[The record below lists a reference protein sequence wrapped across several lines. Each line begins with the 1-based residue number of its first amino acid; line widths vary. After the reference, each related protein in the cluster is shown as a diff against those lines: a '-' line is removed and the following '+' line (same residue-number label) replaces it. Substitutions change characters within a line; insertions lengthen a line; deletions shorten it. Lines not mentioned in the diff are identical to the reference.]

1 MLMKWFF
8 SILIC
13 LFSYS
18 VCQAQTYSLEHYLQL
33 AQTNSPLLKDL
44 KNQIASNQIDSLRLR
59 AGLKPQVNIN
69 SGGLYAPILNGYGY
83 SEAITNEHTLNGLMQ
98 VSKTVIGHENINTQV
113 QTITLQTLS
122 LNNQSKISEQDLKK
136 AITTQYIT
144 AYGDL
149 QQYKFSQDVVKLLS
163 SEDDLLKKL
172 TRSNVYR
179 QSDYLTFLVTLKQ
192 QELALTQARL
202 LYKNDFA
209 TLNYLAGVADTS
221 MRDLDEPA
229 LQRNIKPDVTSSI
242 YFQQYKLDSLKLINS
257 KQLIDYAYK
266 PKLNI
271 QADGGYNSDF
281 MGQAWKNFGLSAGF
295 GLVIPIYDGG
305 QRKLQY
311 RKLSLQEETR
321 QNYKAFFDVQY
332 RQQVAQ
338 LNQQITENET
348 LIAQIKDQ
356 TKYTESLIKVDMQ
369 LMQTGDLHISDLVLA
384 INNYLT
390 IKNLMTQTV
399 MSRLQLINQ
408 LNYWNK

>member
-1 MLMKWFF
+1 MKWFF

-13 LFSYS
+13 LSFYSISNAQSYS
-18 VCQAQTYSLEHYLQL
+18 LDHYLQI

-44 KNQIASNQIDSLRLR
+44 QNQIASNQIDSLRLR

-69 SGGLYAPILNGYGY
+69 SGGLYAPVVNGYGY
-83 SEAITNEHTLNGLMQ
+83 SEAITNEHTLNGLIQ
-98 VSKTVIGHENINTQV
+98 VQKTIVGRNNINTQA
-113 QTITLQTLS
+113 QTINLQTLS
-122 LNNQSKISEQDLKK
+122 LTNQSKISAQDLRKT
-136 AITTQYIT
+136 ITTQYIT

-149 QQYKFSQDVVKLLS
+149 QQYKFSQEVVKLLS
-163 SEDDLLKKL
+163 TEEDLLKKL

-192 QELALTQARL
+192 QELTLTQARL

-209 TLNYLAGVADTS
+209 TLNYLAGVVDTS
-221 MRDLDEPA
+221 IRDLDEPG
-229 LQRNIKPDVTSSI
+229 LQRQNKPDITSSI
-242 YFQQYKLDSLKLINS
+242 YFQEYKLDSLKLINS
-257 KQLIDYAYK
+257 KKLIDYAYK
-266 PKLNI
+266 PKLNV

-281 MGQAWKNFGLSAGF
+281 MGQAWKNFGVSAGF

-321 QNYKAFFDVQY
+321 QNYKAFFDIQY

-338 LNQQITENET
+338 LNQQIIENET

-399 MSRLQLINQ
+399 ISRLQLLNQ

>member
-1 MLMKWFF
+1 MKWFF

-18 VCQAQTYSLEHYLQL
+18 ICQAQTYSLEHYLQL
-33 AQTNSPLLKDL
+33 AHTNSPLLKDL
-44 KNQIASNQIDSLRLR
+44 QNQIASNQIDSLRLR

-69 SGGLYAPILNGYGY
+69 SGGLYAPVVNGYGY
-83 SEAITNEHTLNGLMQ
+83 SEAITNEHTLNGLAQ
-98 VSKTVIGHENINTQV
+98 VSKTIVGKENINTQV

-122 LNNQSKISEQDLKK
+122 LTNQSKISEQDLKK

-221 MRDLDEPA
+221 IRDLDEPA
-229 LQRNIKPDVTSSI
+229 LQRNIKPDVTGSI

-266 PKLNI
+266 PKLNVL
-271 QADGGYNSDF
+271 ADGGYNSDF

-311 RKLSLQEETR
+311 RKLYLQEETR

-369 LMQTGDLHISDLVLA
+369 LLQTGDLHISDLVLA

-399 MSRLQLINQ
+399 ISRLQLINQ

>member
-1 MLMKWFF
+1 M
-8 SILIC
+8 
-13 LFSYS
+13 
-18 VCQAQTYSLEHYLQL
+18 
-33 AQTNSPLLKDL
+33 
-44 KNQIASNQIDSLRLR
+44 
-59 AGLKPQVNIN
+59 
-69 SGGLYAPILNGYGY
+69 
-83 SEAITNEHTLNGLMQ
+83 
-98 VSKTVIGHENINTQV
+98 
-113 QTITLQTLS
+113 
-122 LNNQSKISEQDLKK
+122 
-136 AITTQYIT
+136 
-144 AYGDL
+144 
-149 QQYKFSQDVVKLLS
+149 KLLS
-163 SEDDLLKKL
+163 SEEDLLKKL

-221 MRDLDEPA
+221 IRDLDEPT
-229 LQRNIKPDVTSSI
+229 LQRNSKPDVTSSI

-266 PKLNI
+266 PKLNVL
-271 QADGGYNSDF
+271 ADGGYNSDF
-281 MGQAWKNFGLSAGF
+281 MSQAWKNFGLSAGF

-332 RQQVAQ
+332 RQQIAQ

-399 MSRLQLINQ
+399 ISRLQLINQ

>member
-1 MLMKWFF
+1 MKWFF

-18 VCQAQTYSLEHYLQL
+18 VCQAQTYSLDHYLQL
-33 AQTNSPLLKDL
+33 AHTNSALLKDL
-44 KNQIASNQIDSLRLR
+44 QNQIASNQIDSLRLR
-59 AGLKPQVNIN
+59 AGLKPQVNVN
-69 SGGLYAPILNGYGY
+69 SGGLYAPIVNGYGY

-98 VSKTVIGHENINTQV
+98 VQKTILGRNNVNTQV
-113 QTITLQTLS
+113 ETLNLQTLS
-122 LNNQSKISEQDLKK
+122 LNNQSKISEQDLRK

-163 SEDDLLKKL
+163 TEEGLLKKL

-192 QELALTQARL
+192 QELTLTQARL

-221 MRDLDEPA
+221 IRDLDEPA

-266 PKLNI
+266 PKLNV

-399 MSRLQLINQ
+399 ISRLQLINQ

>member
-1 MLMKWFF
+1 MKWFF

-18 VCQAQTYSLEHYLQL
+18 IVQAQTYSLEHYLQL
-33 AQTNSPLLKDL
+33 AHTNSPLLKDL
-44 KNQIASNQIDSLRLR
+44 QNQIASNQIDSLRLR

-69 SGGLYAPILNGYGY
+69 SGGLYAPLVNGYGY

-98 VSKTVIGHENINTQV
+98 VSKTIVGRENINTQV

-149 QQYKFSQDVVKLLS
+149 QQYKFTQDVVKLLS
-163 SEDDLLKKL
+163 TEEDLLKKL

-221 MRDLDEPA
+221 VRDLNEPA

-266 PKLNI
+266 PKLNVL
-271 QADGGYNSDF
+271 ADGGYNSDF

-332 RQQVAQ
+332 RQQIAQ

-384 INNYLT
+384 LNNYLT

-399 MSRLQLINQ
+399 ISRLQLINQ

>member
-1 MLMKWFF
+1 MKWFF

-18 VCQAQTYSLEHYLQL
+18 ISRAQTYSLDHYLQL

-44 KNQIASNQIDSLRLR
+44 KNQIVSNQIDSLRLR
-59 AGLKPQVNIN
+59 AGLKPQVNVN
-69 SGGLYAPILNGYGY
+69 SGGLYAPVVNGYGY
-83 SEAITNEHTLNGLMQ
+83 SEAITNEHTINGLMQ
-98 VSKTVIGHENINTQV
+98 VTKTVIGRDNINTQV
-113 QTITLQTLS
+113 QTLNLQTLS
-122 LNNQSKISEQDLKK
+122 LTNQSKISEQDLRK

-149 QQYKFSQDVVKLLS
+149 QQYKFSQEVVKLLS
-163 SEDDLLKKL
+163 TEEDLLKRL

-192 QELALTQARL
+192 QQLTLTQARL

-221 MRDLDEPA
+221 IRDLDEPG
-229 LQRNIKPDVTSSI
+229 LQRLNKPDVTSSI

-266 PKLNI
+266 PKLNV

-356 TKYTESLIKVDMQ
+356 TKYTESLIKIDMQ

-399 MSRLQLINQ
+399 ISRLQLINQ

>member
-1 MLMKWFF
+1 MKWFF

-18 VCQAQTYSLEHYLQL
+18 ICQAQTYSLEHYLQL
-33 AQTNSPLLKDL
+33 AHTNSPLLKDL
-44 KNQIASNQIDSLRLR
+44 QNQIASNQIDSLRLR

-69 SGGLYAPILNGYGY
+69 SGGLYAPVVNGYGY
-83 SEAITNEHTLNGLMQ
+83 SEAITNEHTLNGLAQ
-98 VSKTVIGHENINTQV
+98 VSKTIVGKENINTQV

-122 LNNQSKISEQDLKK
+122 LTNQSKISEQDLKK

-221 MRDLDEPA
+221 IRDLDEPA
-229 LQRNIKPDVTSSI
+229 LQRNIKPDVTGSI

-266 PKLNI
+266 PKLNVL
-271 QADGGYNSDF
+271 ADGGYNSDF

-311 RKLSLQEETR
+311 RKLYLQEETR

-332 RQQVAQ
+332 RQQIAQ

-369 LMQTGDLHISDLVLA
+369 LLQTGDLHISDLVLA

-399 MSRLQLINQ
+399 ISRLQLINQ

>member
-1 MLMKWFF
+1 MKWFF

-13 LFSYS
+13 LSSYS
-18 VCQAQTYSLEHYLQL
+18 ISNAQSYSLDHYLQM
-33 AQTNSPLLKDL
+33 AQANSPLLKDL
-44 KNQIASNQIDSLRLR
+44 QNQIASNQIDSLRLR

-69 SGGLYAPILNGYGY
+69 SGGLYAPVVKGYGY
-83 SEAITNEHTLNGLMQ
+83 SEAITNEHTLNGLIQ
-98 VSKTVIGHENINTQV
+98 VQKTIVGRNNINTQS
-113 QTITLQTLS
+113 QTINLQTLS
-122 LNNQSKISEQDLKK
+122 LTNQSKISAQDLRKT
-136 AITTQYIT
+136 ITTQYIT

-149 QQYKFSQDVVKLLS
+149 QQYKFSQEVVKLLS
-163 SEDDLLKKL
+163 TEEDLLKKL

-192 QELALTQARL
+192 QELTLTQARL

-209 TLNYLAGVADTS
+209 TLNYLAGVVDTS
-221 MRDLDEPA
+221 IRDLDEPG
-229 LQRNIKPDVTSSI
+229 LQRQNKPDITSSI
-242 YFQQYKLDSLKLINS
+242 YFQEYKLDSLKLINS
-257 KQLIDYAYK
+257 KKLIDYAYK
-266 PKLNI
+266 PKLNV
-271 QADGGYNSDF
+271 QADGGYYSDF
-281 MGQAWKNFGLSAGF
+281 MGQAWKNFGVSAGF

-321 QNYKAFFDVQY
+321 QNYKAFFDIQY

-338 LNQQITENET
+338 LNQQIIENET

-399 MSRLQLINQ
+399 ISRLQLLNQ

>member
-1 MLMKWFF
+1 MKWFF

-18 VCQAQTYSLEHYLQL
+18 ISQAQTYSLDHYLQL

-59 AGLKPQVNIN
+59 AGLKPQINVN
-69 SGGLYAPILNGYGY
+69 SGGLYAPVVNGYGY

-98 VSKTVIGHENINTQV
+98 VQKTIVGRNNINTQV
-113 QTITLQTLS
+113 ETLTLQTLS
-122 LNNQSKISEQDLKK
+122 LTNQSKISEQDLKK

-149 QQYKFSQDVVKLLS
+149 QQYKFSQEVVKLLS
-163 SEDDLLKKL
+163 TEEDLLKKL

-192 QELALTQARL
+192 QELTLTQARL

-221 MRDLDEPA
+221 IRDLDEPQ
-229 LQRNIKPDVTSSI
+229 LQHLNRPDITSSI

-266 PKLNI
+266 PKLNV

-305 QRKLQY
+305 QRKMQY

-321 QNYKAFFDVQY
+321 ENYKAFFDIQY

-348 LIAQIKDQ
+348 LITQIKDQ
-356 TKYTESLIKVDMQ
+356 TKYTESLIKIDMQ

-390 IKNLMTQTV
+390 IKNLMTQTII
-399 MSRLQLINQ
+399 SRLQLINQ

>member
-18 VCQAQTYSLEHYLQL
+18 VCQAQTYSLDHYLQL
-33 AQTNSPLLKDL
+33 AHTNSALLKDL
-44 KNQIASNQIDSLRLR
+44 QNQIASNQIDSLRLR
-59 AGLKPQVNIN
+59 AGLKPQVNVN
-69 SGGLYAPILNGYGY
+69 SGGLYAPIVNGYGY

-98 VSKTVIGHENINTQV
+98 VQKTILGRNNVNTQV
-113 QTITLQTLS
+113 ETLNLQTLS
-122 LNNQSKISEQDLKK
+122 LNNQSKISEQDLRK

-163 SEDDLLKKL
+163 TEEGLLKKL

-192 QELALTQARL
+192 QELTLTQARL

-221 MRDLDEPA
+221 IRDLDEPA

-266 PKLNI
+266 PKLNV

-399 MSRLQLINQ
+399 ISRLQLINQ

>member
-1 MLMKWFF
+1 MKWFF

-13 LFSYS
+13 LLSYS
-18 VCQAQTYSLEHYLQL
+18 IAQAQTYSLEHYLQL
-33 AQTNSPLLKDL
+33 AHTNSPLLKDL
-44 KNQIASNQIDSLRLR
+44 QNQIASNQIDSLRLR

-69 SGGLYAPILNGYGY
+69 SGGLYAPLVNGYGY
-83 SEAITNEHTLNGLMQ
+83 AEAITNEHTLNGLMQ
-98 VSKTVIGHENINTQV
+98 VSKTIVGRENINTQV

-122 LNNQSKISEQDLKK
+122 LTNQSKISEQDLKK

-144 AYGDL
+144 TYGDL
-149 QQYKFSQDVVKLLS
+149 QQYKFTQDVVKLLS
-163 SEDDLLKKL
+163 SEEDLLKKL

-221 MRDLDEPA
+221 IRDLDEPT
-229 LQRNIKPDVTSSI
+229 LQRNSKPDVTSSI

-266 PKLNI
+266 PKLNVL
-271 QADGGYNSDF
+271 ADGGYNSDF
-281 MGQAWKNFGLSAGF
+281 MSQAWKNFGLSAGF

-332 RQQVAQ
+332 RQQIAQ

-399 MSRLQLINQ
+399 ISRLQLINQ